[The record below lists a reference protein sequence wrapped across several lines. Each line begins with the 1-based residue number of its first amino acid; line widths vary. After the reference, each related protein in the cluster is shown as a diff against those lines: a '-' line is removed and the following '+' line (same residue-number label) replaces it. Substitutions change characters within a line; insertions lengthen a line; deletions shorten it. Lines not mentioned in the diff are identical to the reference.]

1 VSLDRAI
8 ELCKAAKQYVSWMMS
23 AEGSHREW
31 KGIQFQRNNHSGFS
45 ITNNTN
51 AGVINEVASKPKNP
65 DSCRGDAPK
74 AAFFDEIGFIEE
86 KFWYKFALPLL
97 QVTER
102 ICTCTTTPP
111 PADGFFAVFVD
122 KIKDRNAIGDNFFF
136 LENHSLACRSCI
148 ESQEATECCHNLHYV
163 PPWKSL
169 MRFGQMKSLIP
180 ARQMATFQS
189 EVFGVLSQQDATYFP
204 AKLVDAF
211 VRRERLRKRYKNDFV
226 PTIWVGVDP
235 AGHQKSEMGLTAM
248 FICCDTGMVVII
260 GLASVSVAQC
270 EVSEIQAIVSVFVK
284 RVRAH
289 PNVHRLSPICPIT
302 ETNNNEVFAMSIVR
316 CFTPPVWM
324 PFTAAKFKSHITPG
338 IGVLTTH
345 DNKQAMVQQMFSHL
359 VDGRIV
365 LAASVA
371 TVGRSDLD
379 ARLPIIPVTEQIQSL
394 ADQLKRFKDQAD
406 GSISGKNESSG
417 DNDDVAMALLMAV
430 YWSLAVRASEPRC

>member
-1 VSLDRAI
+1 
-8 ELCKAAKQYVSWMMS
+8 
-23 AEGSHREW
+23 
-31 KGIQFQRNNHSGFS
+31 
-45 ITNNTN
+45 
-51 AGVINEVASKPKNP
+51 
-65 DSCRGDAPK
+65 
-74 AAFFDEIGFIEE
+74 
-86 KFWYKFALPLL
+86 
-97 QVTER
+97 
-102 ICTCTTTPP
+102 
-111 PADGFFAVFVD
+111 
-122 KIKDRNAIGDNFFF
+122 
-136 LENHSLACRSCI
+136 
-148 ESQEATECCHNLHYV
+148 
-163 PPWKSL
+163 
-169 MRFGQMKSLIP
+169 
-180 ARQMATFQS
+180 
-189 EVFGVLSQQDATYFP
+189 
-204 AKLVDAF
+204 
-211 VRRERLRKRYKNDFV
+211 
-226 PTIWVGVDP
+226 
-235 AGHQKSEMGLTAM
+235 
-248 FICCDTGMVVII
+248 
-260 GLASVSVAQC
+260 
-270 EVSEIQAIVSVFVK
+270 
-284 RVRAH
+284 
-289 PNVHRLSPICPIT
+289 LSPICPIT